1 MSNLN
6 DEANKELAVN
16 NAEKK
21 IAQLEKKLLKAE
33 AQKSQTAEKVFTDF
47 AKNMLLDIKS
57 MNDDKI
63 LFAHELESWF
73 IKHYNTFRLKTF
85 KDGE

>member
-21 IAQLEKKLLKAE
+21 IAQLEKKLC
-33 AQKSQTAEKVFTDF
+33 STI
-47 AKNMLLDIKS
+47 NI
-57 MNDDKI
+57 
-63 LFAHELESWF
+63 H
-73 IKHYNTFRLKTF
+73 
-85 KDGE
+85 